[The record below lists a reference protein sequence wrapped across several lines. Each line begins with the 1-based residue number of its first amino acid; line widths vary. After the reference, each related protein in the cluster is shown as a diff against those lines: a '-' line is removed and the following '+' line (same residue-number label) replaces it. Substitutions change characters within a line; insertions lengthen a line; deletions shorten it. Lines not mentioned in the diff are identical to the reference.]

1 MSRLAKRPVI
11 LTEGVTISQD
21 KNTLT
26 VKGQR
31 TGLSS
36 HFPSDRVKITQTG
49 QEVMVEPAGPETI
62 HKAAAGLVRN
72 VLANLVKGV
81 KEDFVKELT
90 FSGVGYRAAAEGRK
104 LTLNVGF
111 SHPVVL
117 EAPEGISVSVK
128 KSTITVSGADNHAVG
143 QFAANIR
150 NVRPP
155 EPYKG
160 KGIAYAGEHI
170 RRKAGKAGKAGA

>member
-11 LTEGVTISQD
+11 LGDGVSFSTD
-21 KNTLT
+21 GDVMT

-31 TGLSS
+31 TELHS
-36 HFPSDRVKITQTG
+36 HFPSDRVKITQRE
-49 QEVMVEPAGPETI
+49 QEIMVQPASDEMAD
-62 HKAAAGLVRN
+62 KAAAGLVRN
-72 VLANLVKGV
+72 VLANLAKGV
-81 KEDFVKELT
+81 KEDFVKELN
-90 FSGVGYRAAAEGRK
+90 FSGVGYRVSAEGRK

-117 EAPEGISVSVK
+117 EAPEGISVAVK
-128 KSTITVSGADNHAVG
+128 KNVISVSGADNHAVG